1 MYYSKEEIQVLII
14 ACDPDPLVETL
25 KTWTDKVRCISILA
39 NGPRSKEIEEVCRQ
53 FNKCYVFSGKFLGFS
68 KTRNLLSK
76 YCLFSGLTI
85 FIDDTHHLVGPL
97 LVPKGFDVYSMVIK
111 EEKSEIKYR
120 RNIAFSQSCGKYNG
134 KIHETLITKNKNVFL
149 TNVLLLDKHNFNN
162 ELRRAK
168 RIVKDFEL
176 LGEDRRGLY
185 YKFCIAVK
193 LSRFEIAERLFNKLS
208 NELDQWLKL
217 SMPFVGMLMS
227 HCLSSFQ
234 RLNSQSKKLILEH
247 FELALD

>member
-1 MYYSKEEIQVLII
+1 L
-14 ACDPDPLVETL
+14 PETL
-25 KTWTDKVRCISILA
+25 KTWADKVRCISILA

-76 YCLFSGLTI
+76 FNPFVGLTI
-85 FIDDTHHLVGPL
+85 FIDDTYHLAGPL
-97 LVPKGFDVYSMVIK
+97 LVPKGFDIYSMVIK

-134 KIHETLITKNKNVFL
+134 KIHETLVTKNKSVFL
-149 TNVLLLDKHNFNN
+149 TNVYILDKYNFNN
-162 ELRRAK
+162 ELRRVK

-193 LSRFEIAERLFNKLS
+193 LSQFEIAERLFNKLS

-217 SMPFVGMLMS
+217 SIPFMKMLIS
-227 HCLSSFQ
+227 HCPSSFQ
-234 RLNSQSKKLILEH
+234 RLNSQSKKLVLEH
-247 FELALD
+247 FGLGLD